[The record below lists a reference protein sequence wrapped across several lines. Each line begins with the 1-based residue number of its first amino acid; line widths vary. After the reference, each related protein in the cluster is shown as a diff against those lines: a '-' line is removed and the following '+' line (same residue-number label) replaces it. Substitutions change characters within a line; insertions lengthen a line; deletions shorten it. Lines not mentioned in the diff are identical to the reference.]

1 MEIITTFER
10 WLNGSPLSD
19 GEMNIIILSSI
30 MCVLVIINMA
40 LLIYACIIGVII
52 KTKEKKQKNIETGMS
67 P

>member
-19 GEMNIIILSSI
+19 GEMNIITLSII
-30 MCVLVIINMA
+30 MCVLVFINMA
-40 LLIYACIIGVII
+40 LLIYASIIRVII
-52 KTKEKKQKNIETGMS
+52 KAKEKKQKNIETGMS

>member
-1 MEIITTFER
+1 MEIVTTFER

-40 LLIYACIIGVII
+40 LLI
-52 KTKEKKQKNIETGMS
+52 
-67 P
+67 